1 MRAAMGCPMPD
12 PSADGSAVL
21 SIHLGGLAARAW
33 KGFVLREGGD
43 PDREVIEKLS
53 RSLGLVL

>member
-1 MRAAMGCPMPD
+1 MGCPMPD